1 MRAMKKKKF
10 NPLYIFP
17 IILGIIAVACLVTII
32 VLANIG

>member
-1 MRAMKKKKF
+1 MKKKKF

-17 IILGIIAVACLVTII
+17 IILAIIAIASLILII